1 MSDRLHSPKYA
12 LNSSEFSAR
21 GKSRYD
27 DDDTT
32 NVVVRLTLLPQPRE
46 FKSSITQHGSSSRR
60 HNVEVDPDSKRRRD
74 SASDVRRMISDRY
87 DGVLL

>member
-1 MSDRLHSPKYA
+1 MSDRLHCPKYA

-32 NVVVRLTLLPQPRE
+32 NVVVRLTLLPQPQE
-46 FKSSITQHGSSSRR
+46 KLDHPAWF
-60 HNVEVDPDSKRRRD
+60 VE
-74 SASDVRRMISDRY
+74 
-87 DGVLL
+87 